1 MQQIQVLKNHD
12 YDHKELWNTEMGYVL
27 FSRVK
32 LPFTGWEVMIFPA
45 NRSGEVID
53 WSELYV
59 SRDWETPATAM
70 ASLKRKRPE
79 YGTRHYY

>member
-1 MQQIQVLKNHD
+1 MQQLQILKNDD
-12 YDHKELWNTEMGYVL
+12 YDHKELWITEEDDYVL

-32 LPFTGWEVMIFPA
+32 LPFMGWEVMIFPA
-45 NRSGEVID
+45 NRAGEVID

-70 ASLKRKRPE
+70 TRYNKKRRS
-79 YGTRHYY
+79 